1 MSKKLLLIT
10 GVIFLS
16 SCATTNIQE
25 LGDKFLDLINPS
37 DSPAEVADLSEQV
50 LVLSAESGGFTEEE
64 LETLSNDELIELAI
78 EKGLGDILV
87 LDADGNLQNRDEV
100 IKALVESD
108 ESGGFT
114 EEELEALSN
123 DELIEIAKEKG
134 LEDILL
140 LDADGNL
147 LNRDQVIKALVESDE
162 SGGFTEEE
170 LEALSN
176 DELIEI
182 AKEKGLE
189 DILLLDSDGNLL
201 NRDQVIK
208 ALVESESLME
218 ESATQELKS
227 LSDDALIEIAQAK
240 GMEDEI
246 ILDEDGNLQNR
257 DELIEALVEGAA
269 ETKVAVAELEKAGG
283 SFTIYF
289 AYDDTEIDEAATRVI
304 IEHANFMQ
312 NNPSVRLRLEGHAD
326 ERGTR
331 EYNLALGENRALSV
345 EEVLG
350 LYNLEDRIVVVSY
363 GEERPIAIEHNEEAW
378 EKNRRVEFVYY

>member
-1 MSKKLLLIT
+1 MSKKILLIT
-10 GVIFLS
+10 SVIFLS
-16 SCATTNIQE
+16 SCAGNNIKE

-37 DSPAEVADLSEQV
+37 DTPAEVADLSEQV

-78 EKGLGDILV
+78 ERGLEDKLV
-87 LDADGNLQNRDEV
+87 LDADGNLQNRDE
-100 IKALVESD
+100 IIQALVESY

-114 EEELEALSN
+114 KEELEALSN

-134 LEDILL
+134 LEDKLV

-147 LNRDQVIKALVESDE
+147 QNRDQVIKELVG
-162 SGGFTEEE
+162 SGSLLDSATKE
-170 LEALSN
+170 LESLSN
-176 DELIEI
+176 D
-182 AKEKGLE
+182 
-189 DILLLDSDGNLL
+189 
-201 NRDQVIK
+201 
-208 ALVESESLME
+208 ALV
-218 ESATQELKS
+218 
-227 LSDDALIEIAQAK
+227 EIAQAK
-240 GMEDEI
+240 GIEDKI

-257 DELIEALVEGAA
+257 DELIEALVESAA
-269 ETKVAVAELEKAGG
+269 ETKSAVAELEKVGG
-283 SFTIYF
+283 SFTLYF

-345 EEVLG
+345 KEVLG
-350 LYNLEDRIVVVSY
+350 LYNLEDRVVVVSY
-363 GEERPIAIEHNEEAW
+363 GEEQPAAMEHNEEAW

>member
-1 MSKKLLLIT
+1 MSKKILLIT
-10 GVIFLS
+10 SVIFLS
-16 SCATTNIQE
+16 SCAGNNIKE

-37 DSPAEVADLSEQV
+37 DTPAEVADLSEQV

-78 EKGLGDILV
+78 ERGLEDKLV
-87 LDADGNLQNRDEV
+87 LDADGNLQNRNE
-100 IKALVESD
+100 IIQALVESY

-114 EEELEALSN
+114 KEELEALSN

-134 LEDILL
+134 LEDKLV

-147 LNRDQVIKALVESDE
+147 QNRDQVIKELVG
-162 SGGFTEEE
+162 SGSLLDSATKE
-170 LEALSN
+170 LESLSN
-176 DELIEI
+176 D
-182 AKEKGLE
+182 
-189 DILLLDSDGNLL
+189 
-201 NRDQVIK
+201 
-208 ALVESESLME
+208 ALV
-218 ESATQELKS
+218 
-227 LSDDALIEIAQAK
+227 EIAQAK
-240 GMEDEI
+240 GIEDKI

-257 DELIEALVEGAA
+257 DELIEALVESAA
-269 ETKVAVAELEKAGG
+269 ETKSAVAELEKVGG
-283 SFTIYF
+283 SFTLYF

-345 EEVLG
+345 KEVLG
-350 LYNLEDRIVVVSY
+350 LYNLEDRVVVVSY
-363 GEERPIAIEHNEEAW
+363 GEEQPVEIEHNEEAW

>member
-64 LETLSNDELIELAI
+64 LETLSNDELIELA
-78 EKGLGDILV
+78 
-87 LDADGNLQNRDEV
+87 
-100 IKALVESD
+100 
-108 ESGGFT
+108 T
-114 EEELEALSN
+114 
-123 DELIEIAKEKG
+123 EKG

-147 LNRDQVIKALVESDE
+147 LNRDQVINA
-162 SGGFTEEE
+162 
-170 LEALSN
+170 
-176 DELIEI
+176 
-182 AKEKGLE
+182 
-189 DILLLDSDGNLL
+189 LLDTGGL
-201 NRDQVIK
+201 I
-208 ALVESESLME
+208 

-312 NNPSVRLRLEGHAD
+312 NNRSVRLRLEGHAD

-331 EYNLALGENRALSV
+331 EYNLALGENRSLSV
-345 EEVLG
+345 KEVLG
-350 LYNLEDRIVVVSY
+350 LYNLEDRVVVVSY
-363 GEERPIAIEHNEEAW
+363 GEEQPVAIEHNEEAW